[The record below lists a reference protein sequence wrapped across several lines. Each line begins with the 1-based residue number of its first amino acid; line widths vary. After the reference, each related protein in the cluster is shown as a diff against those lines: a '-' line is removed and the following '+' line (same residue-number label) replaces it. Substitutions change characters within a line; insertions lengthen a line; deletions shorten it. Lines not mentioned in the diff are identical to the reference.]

1 MAPPP
6 ITRQD
11 RGGPRDLRS
20 NMHEPPKGAVYA
32 IYYPVL
38 AAIGVPV
45 NIVAMVILCRG
56 KCGLSRCITLYL
68 VAMAASDLMVLITAV
83 ILQRIAGIYFPGSYL
98 SLTCACRFKSPFGY
112 ACRDSSVWLTV
123 AFTFDRFVAICCR
136 NFKRKYC
143 TKETATPVVVA
154 IVVFSFLKNFAF
166 FFLFEPLYIVDNL
179 SWYCRL
185 IPSYYTSPWWRAYS
199 YFNHVTTPLLPFAL
213 ILLLN
218 VLTVKHIVA
227 AGRVRKSLRDNA
239 LPGKG
244 PDPELENR
252 KKSIVL
258 LFSISG
264 NVILLWM
271 TYIVHYLYSRITK
284 SYTYSGY
291 NDPVFI
297 LAEAGNMLL
306 LLSCCTNTFIYT
318 VTQSK
323 FRDQLKTM
331 LTYPFHQVAKC
342 V

>member
-1 MAPPP
+1 
-6 ITRQD
+6 
-11 RGGPRDLRS
+11 
-20 NMHEPPKGAVYA
+20 MHEPPKGAVYA

-38 AAIGVPV
+38 AAVGVPV
-45 NIVAMVILCRG
+45 NIIAMVILSRG
-56 KCGLSRCITLYL
+56 RCGLSKCITLYL

-83 ILQRIAGIYFPGSYL
+83 ILQRIVGIYFPGSYL
-98 SLTCACRFKSPFGY
+98 SLTWACRFKSPIAY

-136 NFKRKYC
+136 NFQRKYC
-143 TKETATPVVVA
+143 TKETAAPVVAA
-154 IVVFSFLKNFAF
+154 IVVLSFFKNFSF
-166 FFLFEPLYIVDNL
+166 FFLFEPLYIADNL
-179 SWYCRL
+179 AWYCRL
-185 IPSYYTSPWWRAYS
+185 IPSFYTSPWWRAYS
-199 YFNHVTTPLLPFAL
+199 YFNHITTPLVPFAL

-227 AGRVRKSLRDNA
+227 AGRVRKSLRDNS

-244 PDPELENR
+244 PDPEMENR

-271 TYIVHYLYSRITK
+271 TYIIHYLYSRMTETYK
-284 SYTYSGY
+284 YSGY

-331 LTYPFHQVAKC
+331 LTYPFTQFAKLT
-342 V
+342 